1 MKLLTPKRTD
11 AYKPLLFAFCMFSL
25 CWITLLLYAGGFT
38 TTIRAGMAFLDWPLS
53 NGSLNPENWT
63 QDTDML
69 AEHSH
74 RLLGQ
79 IIGILSLTLLYL
91 MWLKESRPWLRTLS
105 RILALVVIL
114 QGLLGGARVV
124 FDELNLQTD
133 NNLIAQSFA
142 VVHACGAMVVL
153 GILVALT
160 LGSSKFWIEHKNQ
173 PERPVPDSIRNWGI
187 ASTLAI
193 FLQILIGAIMRHA
206 EAGLAIAKF
215 PLAQPGSLLPA
226 YWNFDVSI
234 HFAHRVGAVFVT
246 IILLVYLSKLWAN
259 ATTRKTFAA
268 GIWVLLGLLFVQI
281 WLGAQTIWTV
291 RNAQV
296 ATIHHLTGA
305 FLLASTWALTFLTYH
320 SEFNKKPGDTITKK
334 SEPSKLAQ
342 PSPLSV

>member
-11 AYKPLLFAFCMFSL
+11 GYKPWLFIFCIFSL

-38 TTIRAGMAFLDWPLS
+38 TTTRAGMAFLDWPLS

-74 RLLGQ
+74 RLLGK
-79 IIGILSLTLLYL
+79 IIGILSLTLLYFI
-91 MWLKESRPWLRTLS
+91 WLRETRVWMRVLS
-105 RILALVVIL
+105 RILVLVVIL

-124 FDELNLQTD
+124 FDELNIQTD
-133 NNLIAQSFA
+133 NNLTAQSFA
-142 VVHACGAMVVL
+142 VIHACGAMIVL

-160 LGSSKFWIEHKNQ
+160 LGSSKAWIERKSGLA
-173 PERPVPDSIRNWGI
+173 RRVPDSIRLWGI
-187 ASTLAI
+187 ASTVAI
-193 FLQILIGAIMRHA
+193 FLQVLVGAVMRHA

-234 HFAHRVGAVFVT
+234 HFAHRVGAVVVT
-246 IILLVYLSKLWAN
+246 VVLLMYLSKLWAN
-259 ATTRKTFAA
+259 TNTRKAFAA
-268 GIWVLLGLLFVQI
+268 GVLTVFGLLLVQV

-291 RNAQV
+291 RNTQV
-296 ATIHHLTGA
+296 ATIHHLAGA
-305 FLLASTWALTFLTYH
+305 FLLASTWALTFLTYRL
-320 SEFNKKPGDTITKK
+320 EFNEIADNTVSIKVI
-334 SEPSKLAQ
+334 Q
-342 PSPLSV
+342 PSPSSA